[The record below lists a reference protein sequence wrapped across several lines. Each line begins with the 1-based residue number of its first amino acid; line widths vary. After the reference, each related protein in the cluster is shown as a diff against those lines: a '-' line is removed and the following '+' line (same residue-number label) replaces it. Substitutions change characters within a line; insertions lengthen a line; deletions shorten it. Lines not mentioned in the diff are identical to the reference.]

1 MNANWTNSFL
11 STVLFVIYL
20 IISCGG
26 LYLVKVAEEW
36 KTATFFVGFGLYGT
50 GAVLW
55 MVILRL
61 LPLSFAF
68 PVAAGAL
75 VIGTML
81 TGSLFLSEQ
90 ISRGHIAGAF
100 MVIGGIA
107 LIVNSR

>member
-1 MNANWTNSFL
+1 MNVNWTNSFF
-11 STVLFVIYL
+11 STILFIIYI

-50 GAVLW
+50 GAILW

-61 LPLSFAF
+61 LPLSLAF
-68 PVAAGAL
+68 PVAAGSL

-81 TGSLFLSEQ
+81 TGSFFLAEQ
-90 ISRGHIAGAF
+90 ISRGHIVGAL